1 MNDSIFKLIGDGIL
15 KQDIVEA
22 AAEIV
27 QAKTASEIL
36 KAAQRYKNMVLIADL
51 GERNN
56 VVNIKSGGAV

>member
-1 MNDSIFKLIGDGIL
+1 MNDSIFRLIGDGIL

-27 QAKTASEIL
+27 QAKTDSEIL
-36 KAAQRYKNMVLIADL
+36 KAAKRYQNMVLIADL